1 MNLLG
6 GIPKRLP
13 VLYGVYSMPR
23 DYYDPRDRKEHPQ
36 LVIGLDPVRK
46 VAITASRTTKA
57 HARGPNGVP
66 HPADRQMGM
75 MAFGWWLIADP
86 HRVPYSVFDDDEVE
100 HLGRIDPDTE
110 RRLLKALG
118 EPGTGAEEPDV
129 TEGETE

>member
-6 GIPKRLP
+6 GIPKRVP

-23 DYYDPRDRKEHPQ
+23 DYYDPGDRKEHPQ
-36 LVIGLDPVRK
+36 LVIGLDQARK

-75 MAFGWWLIADP
+75 MVFGWWLIDNP

-100 HLGRIDPDTE
+100 PLGRIDPDTV
-110 RRLLKALG
+110 RRLLEALG
-118 EPGTGAEEPDV
+118 ESGTGAGEPDV
-129 TEGETE
+129 TGGGAE